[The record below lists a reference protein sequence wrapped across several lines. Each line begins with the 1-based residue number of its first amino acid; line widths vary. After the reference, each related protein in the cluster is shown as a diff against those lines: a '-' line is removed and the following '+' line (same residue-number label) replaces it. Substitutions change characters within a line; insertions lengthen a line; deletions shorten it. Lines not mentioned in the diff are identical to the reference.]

1 MMRWK
6 SFRFVALAGVAVVTL
21 LFVVLRPLAHKLVVK
36 AYFTNAGLRAGASV
50 RLAGVDVGSVRTVR
64 ARPELKETPVEIVMV
79 LNPQYDLNIPAD
91 STVLLE
97 TAGVLGETFVEVDSA
112 HASGPP
118 IRANSVLKAQ
128 PTARLTTEQIME
140 KLSGI
145 LGKKTCDCETK
156 NDDTVRTAAEKK
168 VPSKNPSH

>member
-1 MMRWK
+1 MRWK
-6 SFRFVALAGVAVVTL
+6 SFRFVALAGVAVLAL
-21 LFVVLRPLAHKLVVK
+21 LFVVLRPLGHKLVVK
-36 AYFTNAGLRAGASV
+36 AYFTNAIGLRAGARV
-50 RLAGVDVGSVRTVR
+50 RLAGVDVGSVKTVR
-64 ARPELKETPVEIVMV
+64 ARPELKETPVEVVMV

-97 TAGVLGETFVEVDSA
+97 TAGVLGETFVEIDAA

-118 IRANSVLKAQ
+118 IGANSVLKAQ
-128 PTARLTTEQIME
+128 PTAQLTTEQIIE
-140 KLSGI
+140 KLSDI

-156 NDDTVRTAAEKK
+156 KDDTVRTAAEKK